1 VVGHVAETDQSPFL
15 FLALSPRRVVWTT
28 RRTLLQ
34 WGLTMSERPL
44 LPLLG
49 DAAPERRDAAR
60 NREALL
66 VAAEALID
74 HCGIDAVT
82 MDAVAAR
89 ASVGKGTVFRRFG
102 SREGLMAALLNFSET
117 EWQGSVISGPPPL
130 GPGAPPMDRLLAF
143 GRSRLEL
150 NLRLADLIRAAGR
163 AASRS
168 YAAYSFVAMH
178 TRHLMGEL
186 GVSGDIPLL
195 STALLA
201 PLEVPILEQQV
212 RIEGIHT
219 DRIFEAWVE
228 LAHRI
233 TQC

>member
-1 VVGHVAETDQSPFL
+1 
-15 FLALSPRRVVWTT
+15 
-28 RRTLLQ
+28 
-34 WGLTMSERPL
+34 MIERPL

-49 DAAPERRDAAR
+49 EPPPERRDAAR

-66 VAAEALID
+66 VAAQALID
-74 HCGIDAVT
+74 HCGIEGVT
-82 MDAVAAR
+82 MDALASR
-89 ASVGKGTVFRRFG
+89 AGVGKGTVFRRFG

-117 EWQGSVISGPPPL
+117 EWQASVISGPPPL

-143 GRSRLEL
+143 GRSRLEVSL
-150 NLRLADLIRAAGR
+150 TFADLIRAAGR
-163 AASRS
+163 AGSRS

-186 GVSGDIPLL
+186 GVTGDIALL

-201 PLEVPILEQQV
+201 PLELPILEQQV
-212 RIEGIHT
+212 HIEGIDV
-219 DRIFEAWVE
+219 DRIYDSWVE

-233 TQC
+233 TQR